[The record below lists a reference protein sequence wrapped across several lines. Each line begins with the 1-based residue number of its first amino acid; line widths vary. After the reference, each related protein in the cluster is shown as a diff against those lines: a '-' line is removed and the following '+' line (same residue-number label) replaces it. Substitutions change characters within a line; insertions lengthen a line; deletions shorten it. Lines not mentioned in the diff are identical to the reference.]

1 MMKGVLLNR
10 EHFKR
15 SAYEL
20 TVNIMEQ
27 SGQTKGKLSGFVLIK
42 VNIILNLRSKN

>member
-10 EHFKR
+10 EHFKH

-27 SGQTKGKLSGFVLIK
+27 SGQTKGKLFCFDK
-42 VNIILNLRSKN
+42 SK

>member
-10 EHFKR
+10 EHFKH

-27 SGQTKGKLSGFVLIK
+27 SGQTKGKISGFVLIK
-42 VNIILNLRSKN
+42 VNSTLNLRTKN